1 MSPCTRR
8 AVCSTH
14 FYNPYHPRV
23 NYPVGVHAY
32 RMLIGACNPMLSPP
46 FQHLFSLFQNF
57 FLLFKGVTSS
67 TPTSITVAWAAP
79 EDNGSLIAE
88 YMVESRQ
95 AFAVGEINPEAVAPA
110 PTTHVVTG
118 TSVTVSGLEPATNY
132 AFRIKAANAMGVGP
146 FSPLFPVSTASAAPS
161 GPTAPRYSRLGIDH
175 FSLLVAWR
183 RTRHT
188 KCPKP
193 CFRVRFWFCFLNWVF
208 LEKIPSFV
216 PLACLYPR
224 TLAHV
229 VRHVAVSIFVLIFN
243 MIIRCCA
250 GSLLCR
256 DCAVTVP

>member
-188 KCPKP
+188 KCPFLVLFFKLVFFGKDP
-193 CFRVRFWFCFLNWVF
+193 IVCPFGLPVSPYARTRCAACRRVHFCFDF
-208 LEKIPSFV
+208 QYD
-216 PLACLYPR
+216 YP
-224 TLAHV
+224 
-229 VRHVAVSIFVLIFN
+229 
-243 MIIRCCA
+243 M
-250 GSLLCR
+250 LCR
-256 DCAVTVP
+256 FAAVP